1 MKLDSRFW
9 KILFWETLENW
20 PLIVGLLVAIRLK
33 ADSGWLAFACL
44 VASTALG
51 ALSIHFTEIK
61 KFSNQPTFK
70 ETVVN
75 FIVFTVL
82 AIAFLF
88 YYSLGETWWSNWLTD
103 LGLGAL
109 VGVVLTVGE
118 SLGWS
123 NTTTVKT
130 HAIAMAIAS
139 AFGLLVV
146 RFIYQLQPLTLMLGV
161 ATLATVA
168 ISVSIVWIDYWPIK
182 SISQSTA
189 QPIPKK

>member
-20 PLIVGLLVAIRLK
+20 PLIVGFLVALRLK
-33 ADSGWLAFACL
+33 ADSWALAVAGL

-70 ETVVN
+70 ESAVN
-75 FIVFTVL
+75 FIVFTGL
-82 AIAFLF
+82 AFAFLF
-88 YYSLGETWWSNWLTD
+88 YYSPAETWWSNWLTD

-109 VGVVLTVGE
+109 VGVVLAAGE

-123 NTTTVKT
+123 ATTTVKT
-130 HAIAMAIAS
+130 HALAMAIAS
-139 AFGLLVV
+139 ALMLLAV
-146 RFIYQLQPLTLMLGV
+146 RFIYQLQPLTLMLV
-161 ATLATVA
+161 AASLATVT
-168 ISVSIVWIDYWPIK
+168 ISIIIVWIDYWPIK
-182 SISQSTA
+182 
-189 QPIPKK
+189 PPRLHHG